1 MRKTQKMDK
10 LLKKWQISYFWSKF
24 AFSGENRNFR
34 KLGWLE
40 EVTAIT
46 LSCCLVSSEATEE
59 LLEVGQDWKVEK
71 Y

>member
-1 MRKTQKMDK
+1 MVSRVDYSAGCRSSRHK
-10 LLKKWQISYFWSKF
+10 
-24 AFSGENRNFR
+24 R

-71 Y
+71 D